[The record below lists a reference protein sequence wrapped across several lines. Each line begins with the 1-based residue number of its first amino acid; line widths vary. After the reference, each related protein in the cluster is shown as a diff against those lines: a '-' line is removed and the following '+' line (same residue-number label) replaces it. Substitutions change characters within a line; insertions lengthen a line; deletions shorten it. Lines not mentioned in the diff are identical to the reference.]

1 LTNFKDYDALT
12 QEREAFVRRIGGKDI
27 EFRKVL
33 PAKLVLDIRRRAN
46 KEMSDEEA
54 ENFGFAL
61 IEEIIG
67 KEQYEHISSHLG
79 VDHLSELVADVLTYY
94 GLTDDSED
102 EEGKDGTPVA
112 EEPQSP
118 SSESSAASEHST
130 PTSKDTTRTPDE
142 DSTTTPSTGTPSS
155 AVSEIYPL
163 AHSS

>member
-94 GLTDDSED
+94 GLTNDED
-102 EEGKDGTPVA
+102 EEGKDGTPVT
-112 EEPQSP
+112 EGPQSP

-155 AVSEIYPL
+155 AVSPIYPL